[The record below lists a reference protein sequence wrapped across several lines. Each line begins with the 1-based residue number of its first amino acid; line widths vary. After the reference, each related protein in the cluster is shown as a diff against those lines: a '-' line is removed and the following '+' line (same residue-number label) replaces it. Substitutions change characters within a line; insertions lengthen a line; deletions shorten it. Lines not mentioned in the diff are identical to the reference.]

1 MFLLTKMF
9 HTNVCD
15 RVFNTVIECRNFA
28 RYFTKKLFHYRPSN
42 SNFKNSREKTL
53 SFAAKSVITKS
64 VISIVSGAFDSSNLL
79 GTFRNFQNK
88 SSAKHPLIFF
98 ITVKILDTNSVTLI
112 KWLHNRPFPSRFSTI
127 SEHSKKTFLLKSR
140 FWAASL

>member
-1 MFLLTKMF
+1 MYVIEFSA
-9 HTNVCD
+9 
-15 RVFNTVIECRNFA
+15 VIECRNFA

-53 SFAAKSVITKS
+53 SFAAKSVI
-64 VISIVSGAFDSSNLL
+64 SIVSGAFDSSNLL
-79 GTFRNFQNK
+79 GTFRNFQNR
-88 SSAKHPLIFF
+88 SSSKHPLIFF

-112 KWLHNRPFPSRFSTI
+112 KWLHNRPFPSRFSSI